1 MFVKGTYPI
10 TQLQA
15 QFEKKLSLAIREIAD
30 YFIQA
35 CSKQIESGQFPGHKG
50 VGLTYRGQL
59 LQNLRI
65 DQNEPLLKSVISDTP
80 YSAALN
86 FGRQPGKMP
95 PVQPLEEWFRLKIH
109 LDPAEAKKAAWA
121 LAHKIKNEGMD
132 PKPFFTTAALQTMN
146 PDVVTGI
153 LRKHFEH

>member
-10 TQLQA
+10 NNIQA

-35 CSKQIESGQFPGHKG
+35 CAKQIEP
-50 VGLTYRGQL
+50 LTYRGQL

-65 DQNEPLLKSVISDTP
+65 DQNEPLVKSVISDTP

-95 PVQPLEEWFRLKIH
+95 PVKPLEEWFRLKIH
-109 LDPAEAKKAAWA
+109 LTPEEAKKAAWA
-121 LAHKIKNEGMD
+121 LATKFKNEGMEG
-132 PKPFFTTAALQTMN
+132 KHFFTTAALETMN
-146 PDVVTGI
+146 PDVITGI
-153 LRKHFEH
+153 LRKHFS